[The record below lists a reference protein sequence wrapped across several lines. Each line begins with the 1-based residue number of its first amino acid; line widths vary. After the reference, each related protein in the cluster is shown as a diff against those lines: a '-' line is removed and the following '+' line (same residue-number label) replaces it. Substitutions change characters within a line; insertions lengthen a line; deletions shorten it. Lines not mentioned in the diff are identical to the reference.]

1 LIRRV
6 LVILLATAAVAGPV
20 RSAPAAAPSA
30 KGSFIFQFENDVL
43 GKDASDRHYTNG
55 MQISYQ
61 TAANRVWGWLDSW
74 ARRHIFS
81 DPDVQLHASM
91 ALGHNLYTPEDIAS
105 SELVADDRP
114 YAAWLHADLGM
125 VGYQQDRLR
134 VLELSVGV
142 VGPAAGGEKMQKW
155 FHEVIGSPDPQ
166 GWHNQLRNEP
176 AVMLV
181 FEQKWRN
188 LSGPRWLGLEFD
200 ASPHGSLALGN
211 VFTYAGLGG
220 TLRLGQG
227 LARDFGPPRIQPA
240 PPGSGYFVPGG
251 RFGWYLFAGMDGRMM
266 LQNIFLDGN
275 TFQDSHRVDKNLWVA
290 DFVGGV
296 AVAAHG
302 VRLSATYVQRTP
314 EFKGQRRP
322 DHFGSLAFSFRL

>member
-1 LIRRV
+1 
-6 LVILLATAAVAGPV
+6 
-20 RSAPAAAPSA
+20 
-30 KGSFIFQFENDVL
+30 
-43 GKDASDRHYTNG
+43 
-55 MQISYQ
+55 M
-61 TAANRVWGWLDSW
+61 
-74 ARRHIFS
+74 
-81 DPDVQLHASM
+81 
-91 ALGHNLYTPEDIAS
+91 
-105 SELVADDRP
+105 
-114 YAAWLHADLGM
+114 
-125 VGYQQDRLR
+125 
-134 VLELSVGV
+134 
-142 VGPAAGGEKMQKW
+142 
-155 FHEVIGSPDPQ
+155 
-166 GWHNQLRNEP
+166 
-176 AVMLV
+176 
-181 FEQKWRN
+181 
-188 LSGPRWLGLEFD
+188 
-200 ASPHGSLALGN
+200 ALGN

-227 LARDFGPPRIQPA
+227 LDRDFGPPRIQPA

-322 DHFGSLAFSFRL
+322 DHFGSLAFVSGCEPPADWGFPRPRQALVLSVPGGTEVIRRYHLRRGRPWKKTSST